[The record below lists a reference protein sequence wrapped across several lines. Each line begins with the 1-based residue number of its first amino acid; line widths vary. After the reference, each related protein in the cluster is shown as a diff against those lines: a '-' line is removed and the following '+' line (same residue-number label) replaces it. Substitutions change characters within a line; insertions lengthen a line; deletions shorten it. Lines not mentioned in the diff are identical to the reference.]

1 MRLNISLR
9 TFSYFVQSRAYR
21 DYPEGMH
28 DITLCHSSHRPET
41 LALTARVMKDHDV
54 ILLEEPFHPDF
65 HKALCGKVKFEE
77 HLLELDSEYPAFT
90 LGQYRLLQRFFKAGK
105 EILQIEPY
113 FDLLLWIQHFLAEDH
128 SPDDILPN
136 TPAHAVYCAERDATK
151 TLITYYRE
159 VRGDNFSEI
168 LAAMNAF
175 AIADARRF
183 ALRDSLRAKR
193 IFEVLTPGKSAYI
206 EAGSIHLLL
215 RELLGK
221 NLPSGWRL
229 QALDID
235 EETVKKLNL
244 KGSLFSPGD
253 ELTLDYIFGR
263 AVSRHKWQLCC
274 AQSLIYQKIVTK
286 EEISSTDGGFPHIR
300 NEIESIAAVKKLSID
315 NCRTLFQRI
324 RSLSSVE
331 AAAVAARYPHMA
343 KA

>member
-1 MRLNISLR
+1 
-9 TFSYFVQSRAYR
+9 
-21 DYPEGMH
+21 MH

-41 LALTARVMKDHDV
+41 LALTARLMKDHKV

-65 HKALCGKVKFEE
+65 HKALGGEVELEE

-113 FDLLLWIQHFLAEDH
+113 FDLLLWIQHFLVGDHGPEDI
-128 SPDDILPN
+128 PPN
-136 TPAHAVYCAERDATK
+136 TPAHAVYCAEHEATK
-151 TLITYYRE
+151 TLIEYYRN
-159 VRGDNFSEI
+159 VRGDNFPEI
-168 LAAMNAF
+168 LAAMNSF

-183 ALRDSLRAKR
+183 ALRDSLRAKG
-193 IFEVLTPGKSAYI
+193 IFEVLTPGKNTYI

-215 RELLGK
+215 RELLAK
-221 NLPSGWRL
+221 NLPRGWRL
-229 QALDID
+229 RTLDID
-235 EETVKKLNL
+235 AETVKKLNL
-244 KGSLFSPGD
+244 EGSLFSPGD

-274 AQSLIYQKIVTK
+274 AQSLIYSKIVTK
-286 EEISSTDGGFPHIR
+286 EEISSSDCGFPHIR
-300 NEIESIAAVKKLSID
+300 NEIESIAAVKKLSIN

-331 AAAVAARYPHMA
+331 AAAVTARYPHTV